1 MIVTSEPGPQAMPSG
16 PGRRRS
22 RFRGWRLVVGALLL
36 AAVAAI
42 IVRAT
47 VVDFYYIGSDSMEP
61 TLEPGE
67 GLLVNRTAY
76 RGNDIARGDVVVFDG
91 RGSLLPYQSANPV
104 DTLLRALRISGDDTV
119 FVKRAVGIGGDTI
132 SCCDAQGRLLVNG
145 VPLTEPY
152 LYPGDAP
159 SEQEFT
165 AVVPKG
171 RIWVMGD
178 HRSVSAD
185 SRSLLG
191 APGGGM
197 IPEDRVIGRV
207 ERIIWPA
214 DAARTIDR
222 KATP

>member
-1 MIVTSEPGPQAMPSG
+1 MGA
-16 PGRRRS
+16 
-22 RFRGWRLVVGALLL
+22 VVL

-47 VVDFYYIGSDSMEP
+47 LVDFYYIGSASMEP
-61 TLEPGE
+61 TLNPGE
-67 GLLVNRTAY
+67 GLLVSRTAY
-76 RGNDIARGDVVVFDG
+76 HGHPIARGDVVVFDG
-91 RGSLLPYQSANPV
+91 RGSLLPYQSASPL
-104 DTLLRALRISGDDTV
+104 DALLRALRVTGDDTV

-132 SCCDAQGRLLVNG
+132 SCCDAHGRLLVNG
-145 VPLTEPY
+145 VPAGEPY

-165 AVVPKG
+165 AVVPEG

-207 ERIIWPA
+207 ESIIWPVK
-214 DAARTIDR
+214 AAHPIER

>member
-1 MIVTSEPGPQAMPSG
+1 MIVTSEPGPQATPSG
-16 PGRRRS
+16 PGRRRP
-22 RFRGWRLVVGALLL
+22 RFRGWRLVVGALLV

-47 VVDFYYIGSDSMEP
+47 LVDFYYIGSDSMEP

-76 RGNDIARGDVVVFDG
+76 RGHAIQRGDVVVFDG

-104 DTLLRALRISGDDTV
+104 DAVLRALRISGDDTV

-132 SCCDAQGRLLVNG
+132 SCCDAQGRVLVNG
-145 VPLTEPY
+145 VPVPEPY

-159 SEQEFT
+159 SEQQFT
-165 AVVPKG
+165 AVVPQG

-197 IPEDRVIGRV
+197 IPVDRVIGRV

-214 DAARTIDR
+214 DAARTIDG